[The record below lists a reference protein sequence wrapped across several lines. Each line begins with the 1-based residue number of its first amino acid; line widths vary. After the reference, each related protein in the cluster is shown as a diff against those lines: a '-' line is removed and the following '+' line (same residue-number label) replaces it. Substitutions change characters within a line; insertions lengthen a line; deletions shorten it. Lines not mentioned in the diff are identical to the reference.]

1 MEHLTSPKLTAG
13 VHCLSLRH
21 KGMYVTSVPYPD
33 ESKFY
38 DTSYDSTAYWCGE
51 TQSGFGPDGQPV
63 RPDVCQSLR
72 GCCQH

>member
-1 MEHLTSPKLTAG
+1 MEHLTSPKLTIG

-21 KGMYVTSVPYPD
+21 KGMFVMSVPDPD

-38 DTSYDSTAYWCGE
+38 DTSFDSTHYWCLE
-51 TQSGFGPDGQPV
+51 TATGFGPDGLPV
-63 RPDVCQSLR
+63 RPDACKGER